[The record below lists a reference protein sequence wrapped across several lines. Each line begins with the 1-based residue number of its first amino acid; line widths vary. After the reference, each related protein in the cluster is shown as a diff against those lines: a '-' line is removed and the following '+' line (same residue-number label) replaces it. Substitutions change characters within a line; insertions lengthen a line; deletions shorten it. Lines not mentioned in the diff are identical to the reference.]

1 MTEFQLRF
9 GGDRSGDWPL
19 TWGQLSVHR
28 WVRWLGRHET
38 SLNIPYVLPVDG
50 EHDLATVLAALR
62 MLVQEHEALRTRY
75 PRTARGLRQRV
86 AASGLLPVTVHDQD
100 QDQDRDPGLDD
111 GPEHGPEP
119 VEAAAQ
125 RLADRLAE
133 VPFRHDTEL
142 PVRVGV
148 LRTGGRPRA
157 VALAVSHLSADWAAL
172 LLLTRR
178 WSELLRSGAGG
189 WSGAD
194 GDRLGG
200 GRPGGDG
207 GWQPV
212 DQALAER
219 TGPVAA
225 AGAAALARWQA
236 ELRRIPRS
244 MLDFPTREPE
254 PDRYVR
260 LGMDSP
266 ATAVAAT
273 LLAQRW
279 GASTTTVLTVAA
291 TVLVAA
297 LTGHDTAAVR
307 QVCGNRRDPPLRD
320 LVGKIAQDG
329 LLVLEPSQPTF
340 PEVVRHG
347 HERLRSTYAT
357 SRYDPEAL
365 DRIRARTGEARGASL
380 DLLVFFNDFRYDGSW
395 SRLPATRS
403 PADLVPRT
411 RIDLDFTTE
420 RAHAKL
426 FFTVEP
432 ALDTCQLHLLMD
444 TARVPRETGA
454 ALLRGVERLLL
465 ASLDG
470 AVPTERVAEVAGI
483 TPVRRPAHWVRIG
496 PDWIDPIATGELLR
510 RAAPARHAVIELPD
524 PGRDPLGS
532 SRPGLTAYLVPDEP
546 GVSVREVHA
555 RVMAALV
562 GRTDVLAP
570 AWYVLC
576 ARPPAEPGD
585 PARWRACPRIEEG
598 DGRDLE
604 RAYPPGALPP
614 EGP

>member
-19 TWGQLSVHR
+19 TWGQLSVYR

-62 MLVQEHEALRTRY
+62 ALVQEHEALRTRY
-75 PRTARGLRQRV
+75 PRTAHGLRQRV
-86 AASGLLPVTVHDQD
+86 AASGLLPVTVHDHEHQP
-100 QDQDRDPGLDD
+100 DP
-111 GPEHGPEP
+111 
-119 VEAAAQ
+119 VAAAAQ

-142 PVRVGV
+142 PVRAAV

-172 LLLTRR
+172 LLLRER
-178 WSELLRSGAGG
+178 WSELLRSGADAG
-189 WSGAD
+189 W
-194 GDRLGG
+194 
-200 GRPGGDG
+200 GDG
-207 GWQPV
+207 GWQPA

-219 TGPVAA
+219 AGPVAE
-225 AGAAALARWQA
+225 AGAAALARWQR

-273 LLAQRW
+273 LLAKRW
-279 GASTTTVLTVAA
+279 HTSTTTVLTVAA

-297 LTGHDTAAVR
+297 WTGHRVAAVR

-329 LLVLEPSQPTF
+329 LLVLEPERPTF

-365 DRIRARTGEARGASL
+365 DLIRARTGEERGASL
-380 DLLVFFNDFRYDGSW
+380 DLLVFFNDFRYGGSW
-395 SRLPATRS
+395 SRLPVTSS
-403 PADLVPRT
+403 PATLASRT
-411 RIDLDFTTE
+411 RISLDFTTE

-444 TARVPRETGA
+444 TAQVPRETGT

-470 AVPTERVAEVAGI
+470 VVPTARIAEVAGI
-483 TPVRRPAHWVRIG
+483 TPVCRPAHWIRIG
-496 PDWIDPIATGELLR
+496 PDWIDPDATRELLR
-510 RAAPARHAVIELPD
+510 RAVPARHAAVEF
-524 PGRDPLGS
+524 PGPSGDLGGS
-532 SRPGLTAYLVPDEP
+532 PRPGLTGYLVPDDP
-546 GVSVREVHA
+546 RLGVPEVHA
-555 RVMAALV
+555 RVMAALT

-570 AWYVLC
+570 TRYVLC
-576 ARPPAEPGD
+576 ARPPARPGD
-585 PARWRACPRIEEG
+585 LAGWRACPRVDEG
-598 DGRDLE
+598 DGRDPG
-604 RAYPPGALPP
+604 RTYPTGALPP